1 MNGVFIALLVPFLGT
16 MLGSAFVFFMRHEMS
31 PRLQNVLLGFAS
43 GVMVAASVWSLL
55 IPCMEMN
62 AGAGKWSVLPAAGGF
77 LLGIFFLLLIDT
89 LTPHLHIDSAKPE
102 GVRSHL
108 SRTAMLSLA
117 VTIHNF
123 PEGMAVGVVI
133 AGALEGSSYISQAG
147 VLAMSLGIAIQNIPE
162 GAIISMPMKA
172 AGGSKLKSFAM
183 GTLSGAVEPIGGL
196 LVILL
201 TSMLTPILP
210 YMLSGTDTGS
220 LARRAHQ
227 PLNHRLCRGLCAY
240 DGARRGARLNPPA
253 SAPPPVG
260 SFRRNSYIGER
271 RVSTS
276 EKMFR
281 KTRKLHRT

>member
-1 MNGVFIALLVPFLGT
+1 MLTAAVIVGVLVPLVGT
-16 MLGSAFVFFMRHEMS
+16 SLGSACVFALRRELS
-31 PRLQNVLLGFAS
+31 GKVQRALTGFAS

-210 YMLSGTDTGS
+210 YMLSFAAGAMLYVVIEELIPEAS
-220 LARRAHQ
+220 
-227 PLNHRLCRGLCAY
+227 RGEHTNLSTIGFA
-240 DGARRGARLNPPA
+240 
-253 SAPPPVG
+253 VG
-260 SFRRNSYIGER
+260 FVLMMVLDVVLG
-271 RVSTS
+271 
-276 EKMFR
+276 
-281 KTRKLHRT
+281 